1 MYAWEIEAAS
11 SELRGLQHEEWEDT
25 ALAALTF
32 VLALA
37 ATQLFPTLAV
47 PLAIGALAVAL
58 LALRAFWRHW
68 ELLDRLLLDQ
78 AAYQIQEVRRRAE
91 RSATMKNRHW
101 LAESIRSMLKEP
113 GYTFP
118 GRVGAAAEELGTL
131 ARELDDAA
139 LSLDPASAVACE
151 RLLTDGGLSP
161 LFNPALPA
169 DDTRASLRQIRAGF
183 DQRRA
188 TV

>member
-32 VLALA
+32 VLALG
-37 ATQLFPTLAV
+37 ATQLFPTLAL

-68 ELLDRLLLDQ
+68 ELIDRLLLDQ
-78 AAYQIQEVRRRAE
+78 AAYEIQEVRTRAE

-101 LAESIRSMLKEP
+101 LAESIRAMLKEP
-113 GYTFP
+113 GYAASA
-118 GRVGAAAEELGTL
+118 RVAAAAEELGAL
-131 ARELDDAA
+131 AHELDDAE
-139 LSLDPASAVACE
+139 LSLDPACAVACE

-161 LFNPALPA
+161 LFNQSLPA
-169 DDTRASLRQIRAGF
+169 DGTGACVRQIRTGF
-183 DQRRA
+183 DKR
-188 TV
+188 